1 MQRPQET
8 YVYFSK
14 PTETLMAQTDVYT
27 DTIAAY
33 FDDSSDARKAVDAL
47 QEAGFRS
54 AHLGI
59 AHRGSY
65 TGTSNTVGN
74 TTVLETTDDKG
85 PSTWDK
91 IKSWFSGEE
100 AEPYAD
106 ERLQRDPPQQEVV
119 PPSER
124 YDEGYDDTSDLHGS
138 FTAMNIPNERARYF
152 SHRFSRG
159 THGAVVTVQTGDRK
173 AEAES
178 ILDRYNADFGENA
191 GTYDYSQEAGAYQY
205 DSRDRA
211 DRRIPATS
219 TESVGRANTG
229 RTGDVAE
236 RPSNVQLL
244 GEVLRVH
251 KDRVNRG
258 EVRLRKEVVTE
269 NQNIQVPV
277 QREELVVERRPV
289 SDARP
294 ATGRLGEEEIRVP
307 LSEERATL
315 DKSTVVREEVNVS
328 KKPVEEVRDLTGEV
342 RHEELVVDDQTK
354 RKRSA

>member
-1 MQRPQET
+1 
-8 YVYFSK
+8 
-14 PTETLMAQTDVYT
+14 MAQSQVYT

-33 FDDSSDARKAVDAL
+33 FEDSSDARKAVDAL
-47 QEAGFRS
+47 QEAGFAS

-65 TGTSNTVGN
+65 TGSNSTVGN
-74 TTVLETTDDKG
+74 STVYDTSENG

-106 ERLQRDPPQQEVV
+106 ERLQRDAAQQEVV

-138 FTAMNIPNERARYF
+138 FTAMNIPAERARYF
-152 SHRFSRG
+152 SHRFSRSN
-159 THGAVVTVQTGDRK
+159 HGAVVTVQAGDRK

-178 ILDRYNADFGENA
+178 ILNQYKADFGENA
-191 GTYDYSQEAGAYQY
+191 GSYDYSSESGAYQY
-205 DSRDRA
+205 DGRDRA
-211 DRRIPATS
+211 DRRVG
-219 TESVGRANTG
+219 TENPESINSKSIDT
-229 RTGDVAE
+229 E
-236 RPSNVQLL
+236 RNRNVTEQPGNVQLL

-258 EVRLRKEVVTE
+258 EVRIRKEVVTE

-289 SDARP
+289 TDGRP
-294 ATGRLGEEEIRVP
+294 ATGRLGDEEIRVP
-307 LSEERATL
+307 LSEERASL

-342 RHEELVVDDQTK
+342 RHEELVVDDETR

>member
-1 MQRPQET
+1 
-8 YVYFSK
+8 
-14 PTETLMAQTDVYT
+14 MAQAQVYT

-33 FDDSSDARKAVDAL
+33 FEDSSDARKAVDAL
-47 QEAGFRS
+47 QEAGFTS

-65 TGTSNTVGN
+65 TGSSSTVGN
-74 TTVLETTDDKG
+74 TTVRETNDENG

-91 IKSWFSGEE
+91 IKGWFSGEE

-106 ERLQRDPPQQEVV
+106 ERLERNPAQQEII

-138 FTAMNIPNERARYF
+138 FTAMNIPAERARYF
-152 SHRFSRG
+152 SHRFSRS
-159 THGAVVTVQTGDRK
+159 THGAVVTVQAGDRR

-178 ILDRYNADFGENA
+178 ILSNYNGDFGENA
-191 GTYDYSQEAGAYQY
+191 GSYDYSSEAGAYQY
-205 DSRDRA
+205 DGRDRN
-211 DRRIPATS
+211 DRRTDFASTDAAERTS
-219 TESVGRANTG
+219 
-229 RTGDVAE
+229 DVTE

-258 EVRLRKEVVTE
+258 EVRIRKEVVTE

-277 QREELVVERRPV
+277 QREELIIDRRPV
-289 SDARP
+289 TDGRP
-294 ATGRLGEEEIRVP
+294 ATGTLGEEEIRVP

-328 KKPVEEVRDLTGEV
+328 KKPVEEVRDLIGEV

>member
-1 MQRPQET
+1 
-8 YVYFSK
+8 
-14 PTETLMAQTDVYT
+14 MAQTDVYT

-33 FDDSSDARKAVDAL
+33 FDESSDARKAVDAL

-65 TGTSNTVGN
+65 TGSSSTVGN
-74 TTVLETTDDKG
+74 TTVLETTDEKN

-106 ERLQRDPPQQEVV
+106 ERLRRDPAQQEVV

-138 FTAMNIPNERARYF
+138 FTAMNIPSERARYF
-152 SHRFSRG
+152 SHRFSRS
-159 THGAVVTVQTGDRK
+159 THGAVVTVQAGDRK

-178 ILDRYNADFGENA
+178 ILTRYNADFGENA
-191 GTYDYSQEAGAYQY
+191 GAYDYSQEAGAYQY
-205 DSRDRA
+205 DGRDRS
-211 DRRIPATS
+211 DRRIPSTS
-219 TESVGRANTG
+219 DESL
-229 RTGDVAE
+229 RTSGTAETSNVTE

-258 EVRLRKEVVTE
+258 EVRLRKEVITK

-277 QREELVVERRPV
+277 QREELVVEHRPASSAEPV
-289 SDARP
+289 S
-294 ATGRLGEEEIRVP
+294 GNIGEEEIRIP
-307 LSEERATL
+307 LSEERASL

-342 RHEELVVDDQTK
+342 RHEELVVDDQTR

>member
-1 MQRPQET
+1 
-8 YVYFSK
+8 
-14 PTETLMAQTDVYT
+14 MAQSQVYT

-33 FDDSSDARKAVDAL
+33 FEDSSDARKAVDAL
-47 QEAGFRS
+47 QDAGFKS

-65 TGTSNTVGN
+65 TGSDTTVGN
-74 TTVLETTDDKG
+74 TTVHETTDENG

-91 IKSWFSGEE
+91 IKAWFSGEE

-106 ERLQRDPPQQEVV
+106 ERLQRDPAQQEVL
-119 PPSER
+119 PPSQR

-138 FTAMNIPNERARYF
+138 FTAMNIPTERARYF
-152 SHRFSRG
+152 SHRFSRS
-159 THGAVVTVQTGDRK
+159 THGAVVTVLAGDRK

-178 ILDRYNADFGENA
+178 ILRNYNADFGENA
-191 GTYDYSQEAGAYQY
+191 GSYDYSFDEGAYQY
-205 DSRDRA
+205 DGRDRS
-211 DRRIPATS
+211 DRRTATAG
-219 TESVGRANTG
+219 TDAIDTG
-229 RTGDVAE
+229 RRTNITE

-251 KDRVNRG
+251 KDRINRG
-258 EVRLRKEVVTE
+258 EARIRKEVVTE
-269 NQNIQVPV
+269 SQNIQVPV
-277 QREELVVERRPV
+277 QREDLVIERRPV
-289 SDARP
+289 ADGRP
-294 ATGRLGEEEIRVP
+294 ATGTLGEEEIRVP

>member
-1 MQRPQET
+1 MEM
-8 YVYFSK
+8 F
-14 PTETLMAQTDVYT
+14 MAQTQVYT

-33 FDDSSDARKAVDAL
+33 FEDSSDARKAVDAL
-47 QEAGFRS
+47 QDAGFTS

-65 TGTSNTVGN
+65 TGSNSTVGN
-74 TTVLETTDDKG
+74 TTVYDTSENENG

-91 IKSWFSGEE
+91 IKSWFSGED

-106 ERLQRDPPQQEVV
+106 ERLRRDPAQQEVV
-119 PPSER
+119 PQSES

-138 FTAMNIPNERARYF
+138 FTAMNIPAERARYF
-152 SHRFSRG
+152 SHRFSSS
-159 THGAVVTVQTGDRK
+159 THGAVVTVQAGDRK

-178 ILDRYNADFGENA
+178 ILNKFSADFGENA
-191 GTYDYSQEAGAYQY
+191 GSYDYSSEAGAYQY
-205 DSRDRA
+205 DGRDRA
-211 DRRIPATS
+211 DRRTATAS
-219 TESVGRANTG
+219 TDSIDTNRNTNV
-229 RTGDVAE
+229 TE

-258 EVRLRKEVVTE
+258 EVRLRKEVITE

-277 QREELVVERRPV
+277 QREELVIDRRPV
-289 SDARP
+289 TDGRP
-294 ATGRLGEEEIRVP
+294 VTGTLGEEEIRVP

-315 DKSTVVREEVNVS
+315 DKSIVVREEVNVS

-342 RHEELVVDDQTK
+342 RHEELVVDDSTK

>member
-1 MQRPQET
+1 
-8 YVYFSK
+8 
-14 PTETLMAQTDVYT
+14 MAQTDVYT

-33 FDDSSDARKAVDAL
+33 FEDSSDARKAVDAL
-47 QEAGFRS
+47 QDAGFTS

-65 TGTSNTVGN
+65 TGTSSTVGN
-74 TTVLETTDDKG
+74 TTVRETNDENG

-106 ERLQRDPPQQEVV
+106 ERLQRDPAQQEVV

-138 FTAMNIPNERARYF
+138 FTAMNIPQERARYF
-152 SHRFSRG
+152 SHRFSRS
-159 THGAVVTVQTGDRK
+159 TRGAVVTVQAGDRK
-173 AEAES
+173 AEAEN
-178 ILDRYNADFGENA
+178 ILNQYNADFGENA
-191 GTYDYSQEAGAYQY
+191 GTYDYTSEAGAYQY
-205 DSRDRA
+205 DGRDRS
-211 DRRIPATS
+211 DRRTATAATDS
-219 TESVGRANTG
+219 IDPNRNTDL
-229 RTGDVAE
+229 TE

-258 EVRLRKEVVTE
+258 EVRIRKEVVTE
-269 NQNIQVPV
+269 NQNIQVPL

-289 SDARP
+289 NDTRP
-294 ATGRLGEEEIRVP
+294 ATSKLGEEEIRVP

-342 RHEELVVDDQTK
+342 RHEELVVDDTTK

>member
-1 MQRPQET
+1 MD
-8 YVYFSK
+8 
-14 PTETLMAQTDVYT
+14 QTKVYT

-47 QEAGFRS
+47 QDAGFKS

-65 TGTSNTVGN
+65 TGSSTTVGN
-74 TTVLETTDDKG
+74 TTVLETTDEKS

-91 IKSWFSGEE
+91 IKSWFSGQE

-106 ERLQRDPPQQEVV
+106 ERLERDHAQQEVI

-138 FTAMNIPNERARYF
+138 FTAMNIPDDRARYF
-152 SHRFSRG
+152 SHRFSRS
-159 THGAVVTVQTGDRK
+159 THGAVVTVQAGTRK

-191 GTYDYSQEAGAYQY
+191 GTYDYSQESGAYQY
-205 DSRDRA
+205 DGRDRA
-211 DRRIPATS
+211 DRS
-219 TESVGRANTG
+219 TPTTTTEAAAAGR
-229 RTGDVAE
+229 RTAE
-236 RPSNVQLL
+236 RPSSNVQLL

-269 NQNIQVPV
+269 NQTVQVPV
-277 QREELVVERRPV
+277 QREELVVERRPASSANPV
-289 SDARP
+289 
-294 ATGRLGEEEIRVP
+294 TGTVGAEEEVRVP

-315 DKSTVVREEVNVS
+315 DKSTVVREEVSVS
-328 KKPVEEVRDLTGEV
+328 KKPVEQVRDLTGEV
-342 RHEELVVDDQTK
+342 RHEELVVDDSTK
-354 RKRSA
+354 RERSA

>member
-1 MQRPQET
+1 MEM
-8 YVYFSK
+8 F
-14 PTETLMAQTDVYT
+14 MAQTQVYT

-33 FDDSSDARKAVDAL
+33 FEDSSDARKAVDAL
-47 QEAGFRS
+47 QEAGFTS

-65 TGTSNTVGN
+65 TGSNSTVGN
-74 TTVLETTDDKG
+74 TTVYDTSENG

-91 IKSWFSGEE
+91 IKSWFSGED

-106 ERLQRDPPQQEVV
+106 ERLRRDPAQQEIV

-138 FTAMNIPNERARYF
+138 FTAMNIPQERARYF
-152 SHRFSRG
+152 SHRFSRS
-159 THGAVVTVQTGDRK
+159 THGAVVTVQAGDRK

-178 ILDRYNADFGENA
+178 ILNQYNADFGENA
-191 GTYDYSQEAGAYQY
+191 GNYDYSSEAGAYQY
-205 DSRDRA
+205 DGRDRD
-211 DRRIPATS
+211 DRRAVGSS
-219 TESVGRANTG
+219 TDSIETNRNTNV
-229 RTGDVAE
+229 TE

-251 KDRVNRG
+251 KERVNRG
-258 EVRLRKEVVTE
+258 EVRIRKEVVTE

-277 QREELVVERRPV
+277 RREELVVERRPV
-289 SDARP
+289 TDARP
-294 ATGRLGEEEIRVP
+294 ATGTIGEEEIRVP

-342 RHEELVVDDQTK
+342 RHEELVVDDSTQ

>member
-1 MQRPQET
+1 
-8 YVYFSK
+8 
-14 PTETLMAQTDVYT
+14 MAQSQVYT

-33 FDDSSDARKAVDAL
+33 FEDSSDARKAVDAL
-47 QEAGFRS
+47 QEAGFTS

-65 TGTSNTVGN
+65 TGSNSTVGN
-74 TTVLETTDDKG
+74 STVYETSENG

-91 IKSWFSGEE
+91 IKSWFSGED

-106 ERLQRDPPQQEVV
+106 ERLQRDPAQQEVV

-138 FTAMNIPNERARYF
+138 FTAMNIPAERARYF
-152 SHRFSRG
+152 SHRFSRS
-159 THGAVVTVQTGDRK
+159 THGAVVTVQAGDRK

-178 ILDRYNADFGENA
+178 ILNQYNADFGENA
-191 GTYDYSQEAGAYQY
+191 GSYDYSSEAGAYQY
-205 DSRDRA
+205 DGRDRD
-211 DRRIPATS
+211 DRRAGTANAESINSGSINSESVS
-219 TESVGRANTG
+219 TERN
-229 RTGDVAE
+229 RDVRE

-258 EVRLRKEVVTE
+258 EVRIRKEVVTE

-277 QREELVVERRPV
+277 QREELVVDRRPV
-289 SDARP
+289 TDGRP
-294 ATGRLGEEEIRVP
+294 ATGTLGEEEIRVP
-307 LSEERATL
+307 LSEERAKL

-328 KKPVEEVRDLTGEV
+328 KKPVEEVRDLSGEV
-342 RHEELVVDDQTK
+342 RHEELVVDDETR

>member
-1 MQRPQET
+1 
-8 YVYFSK
+8 
-14 PTETLMAQTDVYT
+14 MAQTDVYT
-27 DTIAAY
+27 DTLAAY
-33 FDDSSDARKAVDAL
+33 FNDSSDARKAVDAL

-54 AHLGI
+54 AHLGV

-65 TGTSNTVGN
+65 TGRSSTLGN
-74 TTVLETTDDKG
+74 TTVRDTTEENG

-91 IKSWFSGEE
+91 IKSWFSGDDV
-100 AEPYAD
+100 APYAD
-106 ERLQRDPPQQEVV
+106 ERLDRDPAQREVI

-138 FTAMNIPNERARYF
+138 FTAMNIPTERARYF
-152 SHRFSRG
+152 SHRFSRSE
-159 THGAVVTVQTGDRK
+159 HGSVVTVQAGDRK
-173 AEAES
+173 AEAEA
-178 ILDRYNADFGENA
+178 ILTRYNADFGENA
-191 GTYDYSQEAGAYQY
+191 GSYDYSSESGAYRY
-205 DSRDRA
+205 DGRDRDDRATPEVAGSLSRDEQSN
-211 DRRIPATS
+211 ITS
-219 TESVGRANTG
+219 
-229 RTGDVAE
+229 E

-269 NQNIQVPV
+269 TQNVQVPV

-289 SDARP
+289 TDARP
-294 ATGRLGEEEIRVP
+294 ATGTLGQDEIRVP
-307 LSEERATL
+307 LSEERPTL

-342 RHEELVVDDQTK
+342 RHEELVVDDPTK
-354 RKRSA
+354 RKRPA

>member
-1 MQRPQET
+1 
-8 YVYFSK
+8 
-14 PTETLMAQTDVYT
+14 MAQSQVYT

-33 FDDSSDARKAVDAL
+33 FEDSSDARKAVDAL
-47 QEAGFRS
+47 QGAGFTS

-65 TGTSNTVGN
+65 TGSNSTVGN
-74 TTVLETTDDKG
+74 STIHETSENG

-91 IKSWFSGEE
+91 IKSWFSGED

-106 ERLQRDPPQQEVV
+106 ERLQRDPAQQEVV

-138 FTAMNIPNERARYF
+138 FTAMNIPAERARYF
-152 SHRFSRG
+152 SHRFSRS
-159 THGAVVTVQTGDRK
+159 THGAVVTVQAGDRK

-178 ILDRYNADFGENA
+178 ILKQYNADFGENA
-191 GTYDYSQEAGAYQY
+191 GTYDYSSESGAYQY
-205 DSRDRA
+205 DGRDRN
-211 DRRIPATS
+211 DRRVGTAN
-219 TESVGRANTG
+219 TESIKTASANTESINTG
-229 RTGDVAE
+229 RNRDVTE

-258 EVRLRKEVVTE
+258 EVRIRKEVVSE

-289 SDARP
+289 TDGRP
-294 ATGRLGEEEIRVP
+294 ATGSLGEEEIRVP

-342 RHEELVVDDQTK
+342 RHEELVVDDETR